1 MKSSVEEV
9 SWWSSEAL
17 LPCGRLLAALVGDL
31 YVVRDMMARYAAR
44 GKPPPPGLRRQY
56 ARDRHW
62 ICDRADGRPFT
73 FGWVCEHLELDAQ
86 AVQATYL
93 SGQQLALRPQGGA
106 RALQPAA

>member
-1 MKSSVEEV
+1 V
-9 SWWSSEAL
+9 
-17 LPCGRLLAALVGDL
+17 

-62 ICDRADGRPFT
+62 ICDSADGSPFT
-73 FGWVCEHLELDAQ
+73 LGWVCEHLGLDAQ
-86 AVQATYL
+86 AVQGTYL

-106 RALQPAA
+106 RDLQHAA